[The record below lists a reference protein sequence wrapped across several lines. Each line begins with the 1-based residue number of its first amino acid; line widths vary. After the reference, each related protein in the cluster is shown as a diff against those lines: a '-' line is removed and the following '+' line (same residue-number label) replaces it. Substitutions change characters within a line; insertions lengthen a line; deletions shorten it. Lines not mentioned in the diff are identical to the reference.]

1 MNQNWIVENLNNA
14 FSTWNGKLT
23 ELWGLVT
30 TSPQT
35 FKGGAVWGVM
45 QSLHNALIGMRVMAN
60 CYMDS
65 SAATW
70 VYFDEIHVLLK
81 DSMSADFLNSTW
93 KRFRKY
99 NAYATGIT
107 QDIQDYLANP
117 IANALLSNSEFV
129 IMLRQTKSLDALK
142 SLYGL
147 SNPQLEFLR
156 NASEGHGII
165 KMGNSV
171 LPFTNLEPKDA
182 AYQIF
187 KGDLHDN
194 TLSNIKWGDN
204 VTHDGQKVL
213 GHPAD
218 KAKALTGE
226 AEAKAFASEVAQYLT
241 DPAAGTGTDSI
252 TGLAAGYY
260 LIKNT
265 DVGTGE
271 VFTDYILQVV
281 ENVTVQPKSGKPT
294 LDKQIKH
301 NDNGEWGVV
310 GDNQIGD
317 TVEFRTITTV
327 PIVSGYTKYTYV
339 IHDEMSA
346 GLTSNVHSNDDVT
359 IKVNDEDAKK
369 LDKIYYT
376 VTVDPKNANKFTVT
390 VDVLKAIEDGKMAAG
405 DTLYTYYT
413 GILNE
418 NAKVYNDG
426 KQDNKAYLEYSN
438 NPHDNKTTNKTP
450 EKVVYDWTFK
460 MEINKIDGES
470 NAPLSDA
477 KFVLSKNGSRS
488 LGTIGDDGTPS
499 NTKDLI
505 SLIENSDGSYT
516 VAPAGHTGTY
526 VMTAGNITIKGL
538 DDATEYYLYETKA
551 PAGYNRLTD
560 AVKFKITADY
570 DETGK
575 NCTSVTTKVN
585 EDAPQAGLSIT
596 VKNNKGAALP
606 STGGIGTTIFYVI
619 GGVLMAV
626 AAVLLVT
633 KKRMNNK

>member
-1 MNQNWIVENLNNA
+1 MKYMKKLMTLLAVLTLALAMAVPAFAETTTTTYTITINN
-14 FSTWNGKLT
+14 G
-23 ELWGLVT
+23 
-30 TSPQT
+30 
-35 FKGGAVWGVM
+35 
-45 QSLHNALIGMRVMAN
+45 
-60 CYMDS
+60 
-65 SAATW
+65 
-70 VYFDEIHVLLK
+70 
-81 DSMSADFLNSTW
+81 
-93 KRFRKY
+93 
-99 NAYATGIT
+99 TGT
-107 QDIQDYLANP
+107 Y
-117 IANALLSNSEFV
+117 
-129 IMLRQTKSLDALK
+129 
-142 SLYGL
+142 
-147 SNPQLEFLR
+147 
-156 NASEGHGII
+156 
-165 KMGNSV
+165 
-171 LPFTNLEPKDA
+171 A

-187 KGDLHDN
+187 KGDLYNN

-213 GHPAD
+213 GNPAD
-218 KAKALTGE
+218 RAKALTGE
-226 AEAKAFASEVAQYLT
+226 AEAKAFASEVAQYLI
-241 DPAAGTGTDSI
+241 DPPAGTGTDSI

-265 DVGTGE
+265 DVEAGE

-281 ENVTVQPKSGKPT
+281 KNVTVQPKSGKPT
-294 LDKQIKH
+294 LDKQIRH

-327 PIVSGYTKYTYV
+327 PIVSGYTEYTYV

-413 GILNE
+413 GILNK
-418 NAKVYNDG
+418 NAAVYDVG

-438 NPHDNKTTNKTP
+438 NPHDNTTTNTNKTP
-450 EKVVYDWTFK
+450 VKVVYDWTFK

-477 KFVLSKNGSRS
+477 KFVLSKNGNCS

-499 NTKDLI
+499 NTTDLI
-505 SLIENSDGSYT
+505 SLIENNDGSYT
-516 VAPAGHTGTY
+516 VAPAGYTDPVVK
-526 VMTAGNITIKGL
+526 VMTAGKITIKGL

-560 AVKFKITADY
+560 AVKFKITATYND
-570 DETGK
+570 TGDSYT
-575 NCTSVTTKVN
+575 NVTAAVNDVDQSSVSVQV
-585 EDAPQAGLSIT
+585 A
-596 VKNNKGAALP
+596 NNKGSTLP
-606 STGGIGTTIFYVI
+606 STGGIGTTLFYVI

>member
-1 MNQNWIVENLNNA
+1 MKYMKKLLTLLAVLTLALAMAVPA
-14 FSTWNGKLT
+14 F
-23 ELWGLVT
+23 
-30 TSPQT
+30 
-35 FKGGAVWGVM
+35 
-45 QSLHNALIGMRVMAN
+45 
-60 CYMDS
+60 
-65 SAATW
+65 AATPTT
-70 VYFDEIHVLLK
+70 YTITI
-81 DSMSADFLNSTW
+81 N
-93 KRFRKY
+93 
-99 NAYATGIT
+99 NGTGT
-107 QDIQDYLANP
+107 Y
-117 IANALLSNSEFV
+117 E
-129 IMLRQTKSLDALK
+129 
-142 SLYGL
+142 
-147 SNPQLEFLR
+147 
-156 NASEGHGII
+156 
-165 KMGNSV
+165 
-171 LPFTNLEPKDA
+171 

-187 KGDLHDN
+187 KGDLHEK
-194 TLSNIKWGDN
+194 TLSNIEWGDN
-204 VTHDGQKVL
+204 VTDEGRTKF
-213 GHPAD
+213 GNAAD
-218 KAKALTGE
+218 KAKTITTE
-226 AEAKAFASEVAQYLT
+226 ADAKAFAVEVAKYLT

-252 TGLAAGYY
+252 TVSGPGYY

-265 DVGTGE
+265 SVGEGE
-271 VFTDYILQVV
+271 VFTDYILRVV
-281 ENVTVQPKSGKPT
+281 GDVEVNPKSGKPT
-294 LDKQIKH
+294 LDKQIRH
-301 NDNGEWGVV
+301 NETGLWGVV

-317 TVEFRTITTV
+317 TVEFRTLTTV
-327 PIVSGYTKYTYV
+327 PIVSGYTQYKYV

-346 GLTSNVHSNDDVT
+346 GLTSNVRSNEDVT
-359 IKVNDEDAKK
+359 IKVNDETV
-369 LDKIYYT
+369 LDKKYYT
-376 VTVDPKNANKFTVT
+376 VTVDGTNANKFTVT
-390 VDVLKAIEDGKMAAG
+390 VDVLNAIKDGKMVEG
-405 DTLYTYYT
+405 NTLYTYYT

-418 NAKVYNDG
+418 KAKVYNDG

-438 NPHDNKTTNKTP
+438 NPHDNTTTNKTP

-477 KFVLSKNGSRS
+477 KFVLSKNGNCS

-499 NTKDLI
+499 ITTDLI
-505 SLIENSDGSYT
+505 NLIENSDGSYT

-570 DETGK
+570 DETGE

-606 STGGIGTTIFYVI
+606 STGGIGTTLFYVI

>member
-1 MNQNWIVENLNNA
+1 MKYMKKLLTLLAVLTLALAMAVPA
-14 FSTWNGKLT
+14 FA
-23 ELWGLVT
+23 E
-30 TSPQT
+30 
-35 FKGGAVWGVM
+35 
-45 QSLHNALIGMRVMAN
+45 
-60 CYMDS
+60 
-65 SAATW
+65 AATTT
-70 VYFDEIHVLLK
+70 YTITINHG
-81 DSMSADFLNSTW
+81 
-93 KRFRKY
+93 
-99 NAYATGIT
+99 TGT
-107 QDIQDYLANP
+107 Y
-117 IANALLSNSEFV
+117 E
-129 IMLRQTKSLDALK
+129 
-142 SLYGL
+142 
-147 SNPQLEFLR
+147 
-156 NASEGHGII
+156 
-165 KMGNSV
+165 
-171 LPFTNLEPKDA
+171 

-187 KGDLHDN
+187 KGDLHEK
-194 TLSNIKWGDN
+194 TLSNIEWGDN
-204 VTHDGQKVL
+204 VTDEGRTKF
-213 GHPAD
+213 GNAAD
-218 KAKALTGE
+218 KAKTITTE
-226 AEAKAFASEVAQYLT
+226 ADAKAFAVEVAKYLT

-252 TGLAAGYY
+252 TVSGPGYY

-265 DVGTGE
+265 SVGEGE

-281 ENVTVQPKSGKPT
+281 KDVEVNPKSGKPT
-294 LDKQIKH
+294 LDKQIRH

-327 PIVSGYTKYTYV
+327 PIVSGYTEYTYV

-418 NAKVYNDG
+418 NAAVYDVG
-426 KQDNKAYLEYSN
+426 KQNNKAYLEYSN
-438 NPHDNKTTNKTP
+438 NPHDNTTTNKTP

-470 NAPLSDA
+470 KAPLSDA
-477 KFVLSKNGSRS
+477 KFVLSKNGNCS

-505 SLIENSDGSYT
+505 DLIENSDGSYT
-516 VAPAGHTGTY
+516 VAPAGYTGSVVN
-526 VMTAGNITIKGL
+526 VMTAGKITIKGL

-560 AVKFKITADY
+560 AVKFKITATYND
-570 DETGK
+570 TGDSW
-575 NCTSVTTKVN
+575 TSVTAAVN
-585 EDAPQAGLSIT
+585 DVEQSSVSVQVA
-596 VKNNKGAALP
+596 NNKGSTLP
-606 STGGIGTTIFYVI
+606 STGGIGTTLFYVI
-619 GGVLMAV
+619 GGGLMAV

>member
-1 MNQNWIVENLNNA
+1 MKYMKKLITLLAVLTLALAMAVPAFAETTTTTYTITINN
-14 FSTWNGKLT
+14 G
-23 ELWGLVT
+23 
-30 TSPQT
+30 
-35 FKGGAVWGVM
+35 
-45 QSLHNALIGMRVMAN
+45 
-60 CYMDS
+60 
-65 SAATW
+65 
-70 VYFDEIHVLLK
+70 
-81 DSMSADFLNSTW
+81 
-93 KRFRKY
+93 
-99 NAYATGIT
+99 TGT
-107 QDIQDYLANP
+107 Y
-117 IANALLSNSEFV
+117 
-129 IMLRQTKSLDALK
+129 
-142 SLYGL
+142 
-147 SNPQLEFLR
+147 
-156 NASEGHGII
+156 
-165 KMGNSV
+165 
-171 LPFTNLEPKDA
+171 A

-187 KGDLHDN
+187 KGDLYNN

-204 VTHDGQKVL
+204 VTHNGQKVL
-213 GHPAD
+213 GNPAD
-218 KAKALTGE
+218 RAKALTGE

-294 LDKQIKH
+294 LDKQIRH

-327 PIVSGYTKYTYV
+327 PIVSGYTEYTYV

-413 GILNE
+413 GILNK
-418 NAKVYNDG
+418 NAAVYDVG

-438 NPHDNKTTNKTP
+438 NPHDNTTKNKTP
-450 EKVVYDWTFK
+450 VKVVYDWTFK
-460 MEINKIDGES
+460 MEINKIDGEG

-477 KFVLSKNGSRS
+477 KFVLSKNGNCS

-505 SLIENSDGSYT
+505 SLIENNDGSYT
-516 VAPAGHTGTY
+516 VAPAGYTDPVVK
-526 VMTAGNITIKGL
+526 VMTAGKITIKGL

-560 AVKFKITADY
+560 AVKFKITATYND
-570 DETGK
+570 TGD
-575 NCTSVTTKVN
+575 NSNVTAAVNDVEQSSVSVQV
-585 EDAPQAGLSIT
+585 A
-596 VKNNKGAALP
+596 NNKGSTLP
-606 STGGIGTTIFYVI
+606 STGGIGTTLFYVI

>member
-1 MNQNWIVENLNNA
+1 MKYMKKLMTLLAVLTLALAMAVPAFAETTTTTYTITINN
-14 FSTWNGKLT
+14 G
-23 ELWGLVT
+23 
-30 TSPQT
+30 
-35 FKGGAVWGVM
+35 
-45 QSLHNALIGMRVMAN
+45 
-60 CYMDS
+60 
-65 SAATW
+65 
-70 VYFDEIHVLLK
+70 
-81 DSMSADFLNSTW
+81 
-93 KRFRKY
+93 
-99 NAYATGIT
+99 TGT
-107 QDIQDYLANP
+107 Y
-117 IANALLSNSEFV
+117 
-129 IMLRQTKSLDALK
+129 
-142 SLYGL
+142 
-147 SNPQLEFLR
+147 
-156 NASEGHGII
+156 
-165 KMGNSV
+165 
-171 LPFTNLEPKDA
+171 A

-187 KGDLHDN
+187 KGDLYNN

-204 VTHDGQKVL
+204 VTHNGQKVL
-213 GHPAD
+213 GNPAD
-218 KAKALTGE
+218 RAKALTGE

-294 LDKQIKH
+294 LDKQIRH

-327 PIVSGYTKYTYV
+327 PIVSGYTEYTYV

-413 GILNE
+413 GILNK
-418 NAKVYNDG
+418 NAAVYDVG

-438 NPHDNKTTNKTP
+438 NPHDNTTKNKTP
-450 EKVVYDWTFK
+450 VKVVYDWTFK

-477 KFVLSKNGSRS
+477 KFVLSKNGNCS

-505 SLIENSDGSYT
+505 SLIENNDGSYT
-516 VAPAGHTGTY
+516 VAPAGYIGPVVK
-526 VMTAGNITIKGL
+526 VMTAGKITIKGL

-560 AVKFKITADY
+560 AVKFKITATYND
-570 DETGK
+570 TGDSYT
-575 NCTSVTTKVN
+575 NVTAAVNDVDQSSVSVQV
-585 EDAPQAGLSIT
+585 A
-596 VKNNKGAALP
+596 NNKGSTLP
-606 STGGIGTTIFYVI
+606 STGGIGTTLFYVI